1 MPVLKSGALAAVALG
16 LMLMKAVP
24 GAAAPATN
32 PPGEGPGIAIGTG
45 SSANHAQ
52 NAAIGYNATAKG
64 AGALAVGT
72 NNAAN
77 AGNAIALG
85 VNNVANV
92 ANSVAMGVGNNATGG
107 DSIAI
112 GRLNTSKGASSVA
125 VGRENATNG
134 STTYAFGLKNAV
146 WGNNSQAY
154 GESNVISGT
163 NSYVLGKNSKVGS
176 NNAYTTGEGNVNTG
190 LRATVVGNNSKA
202 GGQDAFVG
210 GYNSA
215 VGSTS
220 KNAVV
225 IGQGARIGVSN
236 SNVTTTVDPAT
247 GKVTAVY
254 NGEVDATDSVAIG
267 NSANVM
273 ALNGLALG
281 RTASVTAVGK
291 NGVALGSGASAQA
304 EDGVALGAASLA
316 NRASGTAGWDF
327 ATGKASTATTTAWVS
342 KKGAV
347 SVGANGTTRQIINVA
362 AGTQDTDAV
371 NVAQVKGL
379 AKKLTDDGVSYFHV
393 NSTSVA
399 EGPVTNNKG
408 TVSAKAGAGGKNSL
422 AAGVN
427 AKVQKDADN
436 GIAIGYNTNARA
448 ANAIVI
454 GNSANVTTAGVS
466 GVALG
471 QGAAA
476 SVDGGVALG
485 AGSSANRAAGTAGTN
500 TAGWDFATG
509 QASTAT
515 TAAWVSKKGAVS
527 VGANGAT
534 RQIINVAAGTQDT
547 DAVNVAQLKG
557 ISNGYVHV
565 NGTNTGGA
573 PVANNYGGLS
583 ATAGAG
589 GKYSVAVGP
598 SAKVQQVADQ
608 GVAVGYNTNA
618 QAANAVAIGNGANT
632 TAAGVA
638 GVALGQGAATSVD
651 SGVAL
656 GAGSQGNVAAGKVG
670 WDFVTGAASTVNN
683 AVWKAN
689 KGAVSI
695 GNGNATTR
703 QIAGVAAGTNDT
715 DAVNVAQVKGL
726 AKQLAADGVSYF
738 HVNSTNVAE
747 DPVTTNKGTVSA
759 KAGAG
764 GKNSLAAGVNAKVQ
778 KDAEESTAV
787 GFNTNVTKK
796 NAVAVGNR
804 SSVSAE
810 GGSALGYNAQVHA
823 DGKNGVAV
831 GSGSYVRFEGGAAF
845 GSGARA
851 TGIKAVA
858 IGSGANSDGAG
869 SVAIGDTAR
878 VASNGHPLTS
888 IAIGR
893 NAYVLNGTGQQEYEF
908 SFNKAGWNGP
918 NDPKDQA
925 ALDRLPGGIAMGTNA
940 YARTGSVEIGSHT
953 MQGFTMG
960 GTTVDSTS
968 ANIIDM
974 TTIGTNSYNK
984 GMMATIVGAYSINT
998 GSFNGSGGL
1007 NSLSYGAQNMGATLI
1022 GSLNQNRS
1030 KGKNGDSGIANSI
1043 VGLANVAENAN
1054 GALIFGAGNKVTNS
1068 NKSIIGISANS
1079 GYDTV
1084 DKMVESLTEAVK
1096 TSEGGATLVIG
1107 GGNVANYTQ
1116 ASQIMGVS
1124 NTLTGK
1130 NNAVS
1135 KYNMIDGYRNTAAN
1149 VEHVSLIGSEN
1160 TVENTKTALLLGDK
1174 RKLSSAN
1181 RSIVLGSADAEKE
1194 LKVADAVLIGHNAD
1208 VQKAGGVALGSGSVV
1223 STDKNVV
1230 GYDVLGTNHNS
1241 DATGT
1246 WKSTAAAVSVGDTT
1260 GNAKVTRQITG
1271 VAAGTEET
1279 DAVNVAQL
1287 AALNSKVDN
1296 QKTHYVSIHSD
1307 DSAAPAGTNWN
1318 NDGATGT
1325 DAIAIGRSAS
1335 ARLENSI
1342 AWGHGARVTPE
1353 GGAGTNGIA
1362 IGTNARSHVM
1372 TNGNHEAIIAFG
1384 RDKTKLSG
1392 GIAIGHD
1399 THARIGNVEVGNRE
1413 YRGEI
1418 GDFDLNGKDNWDI
1431 TSGVGSTIV
1440 GDNSFAMGNFESISG
1455 AYNVISKAEDK
1466 PTAAWVGSIL
1476 QRGMNALHNA
1486 GAAAQG
1492 FGAVIS
1498 GTLNSIEANE
1508 ELTANLG
1515 SVLGGTPDHPATGF
1529 MYSGFGNAIVGT
1541 ANRTNKSNGALIFG
1555 VGNEITN
1562 SYLTPENPVILD
1574 AMSMNAPIIGHLEL
1588 TPTIKMDSVKELSET
1603 LRKYAQDNRLA
1614 SVGVTGAANKV
1625 DYAVFSSVTG
1635 VGNELK
1641 GKGMSGFAGTT
1652 GTSLGE
1658 ATGNASIFSAFNSI
1672 QGYENKG
1679 TRVTHSVLTGSWNE
1693 LENTLGSIVIG
1704 NNHVLKGTDADLATG
1719 NIILGFNDGKDANAI
1734 KASAKNIL
1742 ALGNNTEVTQDEGI
1756 ALGSQA
1762 KADVEK
1768 GKAGYDARTGAASTE
1783 TSATWKSTAA
1793 AMSVGN
1799 REKGITRQIAGVA
1812 AGTEDTDAV
1821 NVAQLKGVAD
1831 MASAAANADMYFHVN
1846 SGAAVAPVATNK
1858 GPMTATAGAGG
1869 SNSLAAG
1876 VNATTSSGAEKA
1888 VAIGY
1893 GSSSDGAG
1901 SIALGDTAKVAS
1913 NGHSLTSIAIGKNS
1927 YVLNG
1932 SGQQEYEFSF
1942 DKTNWTTGGNPF
1954 HPTYTPHDT
1963 SRIAGGIAMGTNSY
1977 ARTGSIQIGSHTY
1990 TGTMGGTN
1998 VTAATNGEANL
2009 VNMTTIGT
2017 NSYNKAVFG
2026 TMVGAYSIVTGDFTG
2041 AGGLNSYLYG
2051 SQNFGATVIGA
2062 LNSVRSKGNGGTSGV
2077 ANSIVGIANTTEN
2090 ANGALIFGAGNN
2102 VSNSN
2107 IFPLNVSSGADTVDE
2122 MADKLR
2128 QTLQDMD
2135 GAGATLAIGGG
2146 NTADWTRRSQ
2156 LMGVNNTL
2164 TGTSAKLSDLNLL
2177 NGYKNV
2183 GENVSHITV
2192 IGSEN
2197 TVKNGDFNIVLGDK
2211 RSMDGKSHNVVIG
2224 SLDSAAATDA
2234 SNAVILGH
2242 NANAFVDGG
2251 VALGAF
2257 SIADRQMLSNVY
2269 VPAGAGAAMDTLVR
2283 GTVKGSYGA
2292 VSVGNANATRQIANV
2307 AAGSADTDAVN
2318 VAQLKA
2324 LDAKIAETNTTV
2336 DKGFALSADDN
2347 GVVTKKLGQ
2356 AVHVAGDGTN
2366 TETRVDGGKVVVAL
2380 KNELKFDVTGTT
2392 NKLTINTGGK
2402 GTINNLTNTTLDA
2415 GWGEGDR
2422 AGQAATEGQ
2431 LKQVA
2436 STSASALQSWDA
2448 QIDGVKVKTVSK
2460 TDNVLNFKAGSNIKL
2475 SNDSGAVKVSVV
2487 DAPTFKG
2494 KVTAKGFDATGSKIV
2509 NVAKGDVT
2517 QTSADAIN
2525 GSQLWGVSS
2534 SVSNHFGGGSTV
2546 NADGSVSAPAYVIR
2560 GGTYH
2565 NVGDA
2570 LSAVDT
2576 QFNNI
2581 YNNFGSVYNQMG
2593 ELRSEIKSTGA
2604 LGSALAGLKPMQ
2616 YDPVEPSQIMA
2627 GFGAYRGEYALALGF
2642 AHYLKENFMVH
2653 AGVSVTHHGESMA
2666 NAGLTWKIGRKEDKD
2681 AIPERYRKGPISSVY
2696 VMQKE
2701 NAELQAEVASLRQT
2715 NMRQAE
2721 QMAEMNARVERL
2733 ERLLQSGGKAN

>member
-1 MPVLKSGALAAVALG
+1 
-16 LMLMKAVP
+16 MKAVP

-64 AGALAVGT
+64 AGALAVGA

-176 NNAYTTGEGNVNTG
+176 NNAYTIGEGNVNTG

-327 ATGKASTATTTAWVS
+327 ATGKASTATTAAWVS

-362 AGTQDTDAV
+362 AGTNETDAV

-476 SVDGGVALG
+476 SVDSGVALG

-703 QIAGVAAGTNDT
+703 QIAGVAAGTNDA

-738 HVNSTNVAE
+738 HVNSTNVTE

-796 NAVAVGNR
+796 NSVAVGNR

-878 VASNGHPLTS
+878 VASNGHP
-888 IAIGR
+888 
-893 NAYVLNGTGQQEYEF
+893 
-908 SFNKAGWNGP
+908 
-918 NDPKDQA
+918 
-925 ALDRLPGGIAMGTNA
+925 
-940 YARTGSVEIGSHT
+940 
-953 MQGFTMG
+953 
-960 GTTVDSTS
+960 
-968 ANIIDM
+968 
-974 TTIGTNSYNK
+974 
-984 GMMATIVGAYSINT
+984 
-998 GSFNGSGGL
+998 
-1007 NSLSYGAQNMGATLI
+1007 
-1022 GSLNQNRS
+1022 
-1030 KGKNGDSGIANSI
+1030 
-1043 VGLANVAENAN
+1043 
-1054 GALIFGAGNKVTNS
+1054 
-1068 NKSIIGISANS
+1068 
-1079 GYDTV
+1079 
-1084 DKMVESLTEAVK
+1084 
-1096 TSEGGATLVIG
+1096 
-1107 GGNVANYTQ
+1107 
-1116 ASQIMGVS
+1116 
-1124 NTLTGK
+1124 
-1130 NNAVS
+1130 
-1135 KYNMIDGYRNTAAN
+1135 
-1149 VEHVSLIGSEN
+1149 
-1160 TVENTKTALLLGDK
+1160 
-1174 RKLSSAN
+1174 
-1181 RSIVLGSADAEKE
+1181 
-1194 LKVADAVLIGHNAD
+1194 
-1208 VQKAGGVALGSGSVV
+1208 
-1223 STDKNVV
+1223 
-1230 GYDVLGTNHNS
+1230 
-1241 DATGT
+1241 
-1246 WKSTAAAVSVGDTT
+1246 
-1260 GNAKVTRQITG
+1260 
-1271 VAAGTEET
+1271 
-1279 DAVNVAQL
+1279 
-1287 AALNSKVDN
+1287 
-1296 QKTHYVSIHSD
+1296 
-1307 DSAAPAGTNWN
+1307 
-1318 NDGATGT
+1318 
-1325 DAIAIGRSAS
+1325 
-1335 ARLENSI
+1335 
-1342 AWGHGARVTPE
+1342 
-1353 GGAGTNGIA
+1353 
-1362 IGTNARSHVM
+1362 
-1372 TNGNHEAIIAFG
+1372 
-1384 RDKTKLSG
+1384 
-1392 GIAIGHD
+1392 
-1399 THARIGNVEVGNRE
+1399 
-1413 YRGEI
+1413 
-1418 GDFDLNGKDNWDI
+1418 
-1431 TSGVGSTIV
+1431 
-1440 GDNSFAMGNFESISG
+1440 
-1455 AYNVISKAEDK
+1455 
-1466 PTAAWVGSIL
+1466 
-1476 QRGMNALHNA
+1476 
-1486 GAAAQG
+1486 
-1492 FGAVIS
+1492 
-1498 GTLNSIEANE
+1498 
-1508 ELTANLG
+1508 
-1515 SVLGGTPDHPATGF
+1515 
-1529 MYSGFGNAIVGT
+1529 
-1541 ANRTNKSNGALIFG
+1541 
-1555 VGNEITN
+1555 
-1562 SYLTPENPVILD
+1562 
-1574 AMSMNAPIIGHLEL
+1574 
-1588 TPTIKMDSVKELSET
+1588 
-1603 LRKYAQDNRLA
+1603 
-1614 SVGVTGAANKV
+1614 
-1625 DYAVFSSVTG
+1625 
-1635 VGNELK
+1635 
-1641 GKGMSGFAGTT
+1641 
-1652 GTSLGE
+1652 
-1658 ATGNASIFSAFNSI
+1658 
-1672 QGYENKG
+1672 
-1679 TRVTHSVLTGSWNE
+1679 
-1693 LENTLGSIVIG
+1693 
-1704 NNHVLKGTDADLATG
+1704 
-1719 NIILGFNDGKDANAI
+1719 
-1734 KASAKNIL
+1734 
-1742 ALGNNTEVTQDEGI
+1742 
-1756 ALGSQA
+1756 
-1762 KADVEK
+1762 
-1768 GKAGYDARTGAASTE
+1768 
-1783 TSATWKSTAA
+1783 
-1793 AMSVGN
+1793 
-1799 REKGITRQIAGVA
+1799 
-1812 AGTEDTDAV
+1812 
-1821 NVAQLKGVAD
+1821 
-1831 MASAAANADMYFHVN
+1831 
-1846 SGAAVAPVATNK
+1846 
-1858 GPMTATAGAGG
+1858 
-1869 SNSLAAG
+1869 
-1876 VNATTSSGAEKA
+1876 
-1888 VAIGY
+1888 
-1893 GSSSDGAG
+1893 
-1901 SIALGDTAKVAS
+1901 
-1913 NGHSLTSIAIGKNS
+1913 LTSIAIGKNS

>member
-1 MPVLKSGALAAVALG
+1 MKKGLKQKRIVEGGGSPLDEKSSLPVLKSGALAAVALG

-64 AGALAVGT
+64 AGALAVGA

-176 NNAYTTGEGNVNTG
+176 NNAYTIGEGNVNTG

-327 ATGKASTATTTAWVS
+327 ATGKASTATTAAWVS

-362 AGTQDTDAV
+362 AGTNETDAV

-476 SVDGGVALG
+476 SVDSGVALG

-703 QIAGVAAGTNDT
+703 QIAGVAAGTNDA

-738 HVNSTNVAE
+738 HVNSTNVTE

-796 NAVAVGNR
+796 NSVAVGNR

-878 VASNGHPLTS
+878 VASNGHP
-888 IAIGR
+888 
-893 NAYVLNGTGQQEYEF
+893 
-908 SFNKAGWNGP
+908 
-918 NDPKDQA
+918 
-925 ALDRLPGGIAMGTNA
+925 
-940 YARTGSVEIGSHT
+940 
-953 MQGFTMG
+953 
-960 GTTVDSTS
+960 
-968 ANIIDM
+968 
-974 TTIGTNSYNK
+974 
-984 GMMATIVGAYSINT
+984 
-998 GSFNGSGGL
+998 
-1007 NSLSYGAQNMGATLI
+1007 
-1022 GSLNQNRS
+1022 
-1030 KGKNGDSGIANSI
+1030 
-1043 VGLANVAENAN
+1043 
-1054 GALIFGAGNKVTNS
+1054 
-1068 NKSIIGISANS
+1068 
-1079 GYDTV
+1079 
-1084 DKMVESLTEAVK
+1084 
-1096 TSEGGATLVIG
+1096 
-1107 GGNVANYTQ
+1107 
-1116 ASQIMGVS
+1116 
-1124 NTLTGK
+1124 
-1130 NNAVS
+1130 
-1135 KYNMIDGYRNTAAN
+1135 
-1149 VEHVSLIGSEN
+1149 
-1160 TVENTKTALLLGDK
+1160 
-1174 RKLSSAN
+1174 
-1181 RSIVLGSADAEKE
+1181 
-1194 LKVADAVLIGHNAD
+1194 
-1208 VQKAGGVALGSGSVV
+1208 
-1223 STDKNVV
+1223 
-1230 GYDVLGTNHNS
+1230 
-1241 DATGT
+1241 
-1246 WKSTAAAVSVGDTT
+1246 
-1260 GNAKVTRQITG
+1260 
-1271 VAAGTEET
+1271 
-1279 DAVNVAQL
+1279 
-1287 AALNSKVDN
+1287 
-1296 QKTHYVSIHSD
+1296 
-1307 DSAAPAGTNWN
+1307 
-1318 NDGATGT
+1318 
-1325 DAIAIGRSAS
+1325 
-1335 ARLENSI
+1335 
-1342 AWGHGARVTPE
+1342 
-1353 GGAGTNGIA
+1353 
-1362 IGTNARSHVM
+1362 
-1372 TNGNHEAIIAFG
+1372 
-1384 RDKTKLSG
+1384 
-1392 GIAIGHD
+1392 
-1399 THARIGNVEVGNRE
+1399 
-1413 YRGEI
+1413 
-1418 GDFDLNGKDNWDI
+1418 
-1431 TSGVGSTIV
+1431 
-1440 GDNSFAMGNFESISG
+1440 
-1455 AYNVISKAEDK
+1455 
-1466 PTAAWVGSIL
+1466 
-1476 QRGMNALHNA
+1476 
-1486 GAAAQG
+1486 
-1492 FGAVIS
+1492 
-1498 GTLNSIEANE
+1498 
-1508 ELTANLG
+1508 
-1515 SVLGGTPDHPATGF
+1515 
-1529 MYSGFGNAIVGT
+1529 
-1541 ANRTNKSNGALIFG
+1541 
-1555 VGNEITN
+1555 
-1562 SYLTPENPVILD
+1562 
-1574 AMSMNAPIIGHLEL
+1574 
-1588 TPTIKMDSVKELSET
+1588 
-1603 LRKYAQDNRLA
+1603 
-1614 SVGVTGAANKV
+1614 
-1625 DYAVFSSVTG
+1625 
-1635 VGNELK
+1635 
-1641 GKGMSGFAGTT
+1641 
-1652 GTSLGE
+1652 
-1658 ATGNASIFSAFNSI
+1658 
-1672 QGYENKG
+1672 
-1679 TRVTHSVLTGSWNE
+1679 
-1693 LENTLGSIVIG
+1693 
-1704 NNHVLKGTDADLATG
+1704 
-1719 NIILGFNDGKDANAI
+1719 
-1734 KASAKNIL
+1734 
-1742 ALGNNTEVTQDEGI
+1742 
-1756 ALGSQA
+1756 
-1762 KADVEK
+1762 
-1768 GKAGYDARTGAASTE
+1768 
-1783 TSATWKSTAA
+1783 
-1793 AMSVGN
+1793 
-1799 REKGITRQIAGVA
+1799 
-1812 AGTEDTDAV
+1812 
-1821 NVAQLKGVAD
+1821 
-1831 MASAAANADMYFHVN
+1831 
-1846 SGAAVAPVATNK
+1846 
-1858 GPMTATAGAGG
+1858 
-1869 SNSLAAG
+1869 
-1876 VNATTSSGAEKA
+1876 
-1888 VAIGY
+1888 
-1893 GSSSDGAG
+1893 
-1901 SIALGDTAKVAS
+1901 
-1913 NGHSLTSIAIGKNS
+1913 LTSIAIGKNS

-2546 NADGSVSAPAYVIR
+2546 NADGSVSAPTYVIR

-2576 QFNNI
+2576 QFTNI
-2581 YNNFGSVYNQMG
+2581 YNNFGNVYNQMG

>member
-1 MPVLKSGALAAVALG
+1 
-16 LMLMKAVP
+16 MKAVP

-64 AGALAVGT
+64 AGALAVGA

-176 NNAYTTGEGNVNTG
+176 NNAYTIGEGNVNTG

-327 ATGKASTATTTAWVS
+327 ATGKASTATTAAWVS

-362 AGTQDTDAV
+362 AGTNETDAV

-476 SVDGGVALG
+476 SVDSGVALG

-703 QIAGVAAGTNDT
+703 QIAGVAAGTNDA

-738 HVNSTNVAE
+738 HVNSTNVTE

-796 NAVAVGNR
+796 NSVAVGNR

-878 VASNGHPLTS
+878 VASNGHP
-888 IAIGR
+888 
-893 NAYVLNGTGQQEYEF
+893 
-908 SFNKAGWNGP
+908 
-918 NDPKDQA
+918 
-925 ALDRLPGGIAMGTNA
+925 
-940 YARTGSVEIGSHT
+940 
-953 MQGFTMG
+953 
-960 GTTVDSTS
+960 
-968 ANIIDM
+968 
-974 TTIGTNSYNK
+974 
-984 GMMATIVGAYSINT
+984 
-998 GSFNGSGGL
+998 
-1007 NSLSYGAQNMGATLI
+1007 
-1022 GSLNQNRS
+1022 
-1030 KGKNGDSGIANSI
+1030 
-1043 VGLANVAENAN
+1043 
-1054 GALIFGAGNKVTNS
+1054 
-1068 NKSIIGISANS
+1068 
-1079 GYDTV
+1079 
-1084 DKMVESLTEAVK
+1084 
-1096 TSEGGATLVIG
+1096 
-1107 GGNVANYTQ
+1107 
-1116 ASQIMGVS
+1116 
-1124 NTLTGK
+1124 
-1130 NNAVS
+1130 
-1135 KYNMIDGYRNTAAN
+1135 
-1149 VEHVSLIGSEN
+1149 
-1160 TVENTKTALLLGDK
+1160 
-1174 RKLSSAN
+1174 
-1181 RSIVLGSADAEKE
+1181 
-1194 LKVADAVLIGHNAD
+1194 
-1208 VQKAGGVALGSGSVV
+1208 
-1223 STDKNVV
+1223 
-1230 GYDVLGTNHNS
+1230 
-1241 DATGT
+1241 
-1246 WKSTAAAVSVGDTT
+1246 
-1260 GNAKVTRQITG
+1260 
-1271 VAAGTEET
+1271 
-1279 DAVNVAQL
+1279 
-1287 AALNSKVDN
+1287 
-1296 QKTHYVSIHSD
+1296 
-1307 DSAAPAGTNWN
+1307 
-1318 NDGATGT
+1318 
-1325 DAIAIGRSAS
+1325 
-1335 ARLENSI
+1335 
-1342 AWGHGARVTPE
+1342 
-1353 GGAGTNGIA
+1353 
-1362 IGTNARSHVM
+1362 
-1372 TNGNHEAIIAFG
+1372 
-1384 RDKTKLSG
+1384 
-1392 GIAIGHD
+1392 
-1399 THARIGNVEVGNRE
+1399 
-1413 YRGEI
+1413 
-1418 GDFDLNGKDNWDI
+1418 
-1431 TSGVGSTIV
+1431 
-1440 GDNSFAMGNFESISG
+1440 
-1455 AYNVISKAEDK
+1455 
-1466 PTAAWVGSIL
+1466 
-1476 QRGMNALHNA
+1476 
-1486 GAAAQG
+1486 
-1492 FGAVIS
+1492 
-1498 GTLNSIEANE
+1498 
-1508 ELTANLG
+1508 
-1515 SVLGGTPDHPATGF
+1515 
-1529 MYSGFGNAIVGT
+1529 
-1541 ANRTNKSNGALIFG
+1541 
-1555 VGNEITN
+1555 
-1562 SYLTPENPVILD
+1562 
-1574 AMSMNAPIIGHLEL
+1574 
-1588 TPTIKMDSVKELSET
+1588 
-1603 LRKYAQDNRLA
+1603 
-1614 SVGVTGAANKV
+1614 
-1625 DYAVFSSVTG
+1625 
-1635 VGNELK
+1635 
-1641 GKGMSGFAGTT
+1641 
-1652 GTSLGE
+1652 
-1658 ATGNASIFSAFNSI
+1658 
-1672 QGYENKG
+1672 
-1679 TRVTHSVLTGSWNE
+1679 
-1693 LENTLGSIVIG
+1693 
-1704 NNHVLKGTDADLATG
+1704 
-1719 NIILGFNDGKDANAI
+1719 
-1734 KASAKNIL
+1734 
-1742 ALGNNTEVTQDEGI
+1742 
-1756 ALGSQA
+1756 
-1762 KADVEK
+1762 
-1768 GKAGYDARTGAASTE
+1768 
-1783 TSATWKSTAA
+1783 
-1793 AMSVGN
+1793 
-1799 REKGITRQIAGVA
+1799 
-1812 AGTEDTDAV
+1812 
-1821 NVAQLKGVAD
+1821 
-1831 MASAAANADMYFHVN
+1831 
-1846 SGAAVAPVATNK
+1846 
-1858 GPMTATAGAGG
+1858 
-1869 SNSLAAG
+1869 
-1876 VNATTSSGAEKA
+1876 
-1888 VAIGY
+1888 
-1893 GSSSDGAG
+1893 
-1901 SIALGDTAKVAS
+1901 
-1913 NGHSLTSIAIGKNS
+1913 LTSIAIGKNS

-2546 NADGSVSAPAYVIR
+2546 NADGSVSAPTYVIR

-2576 QFNNI
+2576 QFTNI
-2581 YNNFGSVYNQMG
+2581 YNNFGNVYNQMG

>member
-1 MPVLKSGALAAVALG
+1 MKKGLKQKRIVEGGGSPLDEKSSLPVLKSGALAAVALG

-64 AGALAVGT
+64 AGALAVGA

-176 NNAYTTGEGNVNTG
+176 NNAYTIGEGNVNTG

-327 ATGKASTATTTAWVS
+327 ATGKASTATTAAWVS

-362 AGTQDTDAV
+362 AGTNETDAV

-476 SVDGGVALG
+476 SVDSGVALG

-703 QIAGVAAGTNDT
+703 QIAGVAAGTNDA

-738 HVNSTNVAE
+738 HVNSTNVTE

-796 NAVAVGNR
+796 NSVAVGNR

-878 VASNGHPLTS
+878 VASNGHP
-888 IAIGR
+888 
-893 NAYVLNGTGQQEYEF
+893 
-908 SFNKAGWNGP
+908 
-918 NDPKDQA
+918 
-925 ALDRLPGGIAMGTNA
+925 
-940 YARTGSVEIGSHT
+940 
-953 MQGFTMG
+953 
-960 GTTVDSTS
+960 
-968 ANIIDM
+968 
-974 TTIGTNSYNK
+974 
-984 GMMATIVGAYSINT
+984 
-998 GSFNGSGGL
+998 
-1007 NSLSYGAQNMGATLI
+1007 
-1022 GSLNQNRS
+1022 
-1030 KGKNGDSGIANSI
+1030 
-1043 VGLANVAENAN
+1043 
-1054 GALIFGAGNKVTNS
+1054 
-1068 NKSIIGISANS
+1068 
-1079 GYDTV
+1079 
-1084 DKMVESLTEAVK
+1084 
-1096 TSEGGATLVIG
+1096 
-1107 GGNVANYTQ
+1107 
-1116 ASQIMGVS
+1116 
-1124 NTLTGK
+1124 
-1130 NNAVS
+1130 
-1135 KYNMIDGYRNTAAN
+1135 
-1149 VEHVSLIGSEN
+1149 
-1160 TVENTKTALLLGDK
+1160 
-1174 RKLSSAN
+1174 
-1181 RSIVLGSADAEKE
+1181 
-1194 LKVADAVLIGHNAD
+1194 
-1208 VQKAGGVALGSGSVV
+1208 
-1223 STDKNVV
+1223 
-1230 GYDVLGTNHNS
+1230 
-1241 DATGT
+1241 
-1246 WKSTAAAVSVGDTT
+1246 
-1260 GNAKVTRQITG
+1260 
-1271 VAAGTEET
+1271 
-1279 DAVNVAQL
+1279 
-1287 AALNSKVDN
+1287 
-1296 QKTHYVSIHSD
+1296 
-1307 DSAAPAGTNWN
+1307 
-1318 NDGATGT
+1318 
-1325 DAIAIGRSAS
+1325 
-1335 ARLENSI
+1335 
-1342 AWGHGARVTPE
+1342 
-1353 GGAGTNGIA
+1353 
-1362 IGTNARSHVM
+1362 
-1372 TNGNHEAIIAFG
+1372 
-1384 RDKTKLSG
+1384 
-1392 GIAIGHD
+1392 
-1399 THARIGNVEVGNRE
+1399 
-1413 YRGEI
+1413 
-1418 GDFDLNGKDNWDI
+1418 
-1431 TSGVGSTIV
+1431 
-1440 GDNSFAMGNFESISG
+1440 
-1455 AYNVISKAEDK
+1455 
-1466 PTAAWVGSIL
+1466 
-1476 QRGMNALHNA
+1476 
-1486 GAAAQG
+1486 
-1492 FGAVIS
+1492 
-1498 GTLNSIEANE
+1498 
-1508 ELTANLG
+1508 
-1515 SVLGGTPDHPATGF
+1515 
-1529 MYSGFGNAIVGT
+1529 
-1541 ANRTNKSNGALIFG
+1541 
-1555 VGNEITN
+1555 
-1562 SYLTPENPVILD
+1562 
-1574 AMSMNAPIIGHLEL
+1574 
-1588 TPTIKMDSVKELSET
+1588 
-1603 LRKYAQDNRLA
+1603 
-1614 SVGVTGAANKV
+1614 
-1625 DYAVFSSVTG
+1625 
-1635 VGNELK
+1635 
-1641 GKGMSGFAGTT
+1641 
-1652 GTSLGE
+1652 
-1658 ATGNASIFSAFNSI
+1658 
-1672 QGYENKG
+1672 
-1679 TRVTHSVLTGSWNE
+1679 
-1693 LENTLGSIVIG
+1693 
-1704 NNHVLKGTDADLATG
+1704 
-1719 NIILGFNDGKDANAI
+1719 
-1734 KASAKNIL
+1734 
-1742 ALGNNTEVTQDEGI
+1742 
-1756 ALGSQA
+1756 
-1762 KADVEK
+1762 
-1768 GKAGYDARTGAASTE
+1768 
-1783 TSATWKSTAA
+1783 
-1793 AMSVGN
+1793 
-1799 REKGITRQIAGVA
+1799 
-1812 AGTEDTDAV
+1812 
-1821 NVAQLKGVAD
+1821 
-1831 MASAAANADMYFHVN
+1831 
-1846 SGAAVAPVATNK
+1846 
-1858 GPMTATAGAGG
+1858 
-1869 SNSLAAG
+1869 
-1876 VNATTSSGAEKA
+1876 
-1888 VAIGY
+1888 
-1893 GSSSDGAG
+1893 
-1901 SIALGDTAKVAS
+1901 
-1913 NGHSLTSIAIGKNS
+1913 LTSIAIGKNS

>member
-1 MPVLKSGALAAVALG
+1 
-16 LMLMKAVP
+16 MLMKAVP

-64 AGALAVGT
+64 AGALAVGA

-176 NNAYTTGEGNVNTG
+176 NNAYTIGEGNVNTG

-327 ATGKASTATTTAWVS
+327 ATGKASTATTAAWVS

-362 AGTQDTDAV
+362 AGTNETDAV

-476 SVDGGVALG
+476 SVDSGVALG

-703 QIAGVAAGTNDT
+703 QIAGVAAGTNDA

-738 HVNSTNVAE
+738 HVNSTNVTE

-796 NAVAVGNR
+796 NSVAVGNR

-878 VASNGHPLTS
+878 VASNGHP
-888 IAIGR
+888 
-893 NAYVLNGTGQQEYEF
+893 
-908 SFNKAGWNGP
+908 
-918 NDPKDQA
+918 
-925 ALDRLPGGIAMGTNA
+925 
-940 YARTGSVEIGSHT
+940 
-953 MQGFTMG
+953 
-960 GTTVDSTS
+960 
-968 ANIIDM
+968 
-974 TTIGTNSYNK
+974 
-984 GMMATIVGAYSINT
+984 
-998 GSFNGSGGL
+998 
-1007 NSLSYGAQNMGATLI
+1007 
-1022 GSLNQNRS
+1022 
-1030 KGKNGDSGIANSI
+1030 
-1043 VGLANVAENAN
+1043 
-1054 GALIFGAGNKVTNS
+1054 
-1068 NKSIIGISANS
+1068 
-1079 GYDTV
+1079 
-1084 DKMVESLTEAVK
+1084 
-1096 TSEGGATLVIG
+1096 
-1107 GGNVANYTQ
+1107 
-1116 ASQIMGVS
+1116 
-1124 NTLTGK
+1124 
-1130 NNAVS
+1130 
-1135 KYNMIDGYRNTAAN
+1135 
-1149 VEHVSLIGSEN
+1149 
-1160 TVENTKTALLLGDK
+1160 
-1174 RKLSSAN
+1174 
-1181 RSIVLGSADAEKE
+1181 
-1194 LKVADAVLIGHNAD
+1194 
-1208 VQKAGGVALGSGSVV
+1208 
-1223 STDKNVV
+1223 
-1230 GYDVLGTNHNS
+1230 
-1241 DATGT
+1241 
-1246 WKSTAAAVSVGDTT
+1246 
-1260 GNAKVTRQITG
+1260 
-1271 VAAGTEET
+1271 
-1279 DAVNVAQL
+1279 
-1287 AALNSKVDN
+1287 
-1296 QKTHYVSIHSD
+1296 
-1307 DSAAPAGTNWN
+1307 
-1318 NDGATGT
+1318 
-1325 DAIAIGRSAS
+1325 
-1335 ARLENSI
+1335 
-1342 AWGHGARVTPE
+1342 
-1353 GGAGTNGIA
+1353 
-1362 IGTNARSHVM
+1362 
-1372 TNGNHEAIIAFG
+1372 
-1384 RDKTKLSG
+1384 
-1392 GIAIGHD
+1392 
-1399 THARIGNVEVGNRE
+1399 
-1413 YRGEI
+1413 
-1418 GDFDLNGKDNWDI
+1418 
-1431 TSGVGSTIV
+1431 
-1440 GDNSFAMGNFESISG
+1440 
-1455 AYNVISKAEDK
+1455 
-1466 PTAAWVGSIL
+1466 
-1476 QRGMNALHNA
+1476 
-1486 GAAAQG
+1486 
-1492 FGAVIS
+1492 
-1498 GTLNSIEANE
+1498 
-1508 ELTANLG
+1508 
-1515 SVLGGTPDHPATGF
+1515 
-1529 MYSGFGNAIVGT
+1529 
-1541 ANRTNKSNGALIFG
+1541 
-1555 VGNEITN
+1555 
-1562 SYLTPENPVILD
+1562 
-1574 AMSMNAPIIGHLEL
+1574 
-1588 TPTIKMDSVKELSET
+1588 
-1603 LRKYAQDNRLA
+1603 
-1614 SVGVTGAANKV
+1614 
-1625 DYAVFSSVTG
+1625 
-1635 VGNELK
+1635 
-1641 GKGMSGFAGTT
+1641 
-1652 GTSLGE
+1652 
-1658 ATGNASIFSAFNSI
+1658 
-1672 QGYENKG
+1672 
-1679 TRVTHSVLTGSWNE
+1679 
-1693 LENTLGSIVIG
+1693 
-1704 NNHVLKGTDADLATG
+1704 
-1719 NIILGFNDGKDANAI
+1719 
-1734 KASAKNIL
+1734 
-1742 ALGNNTEVTQDEGI
+1742 
-1756 ALGSQA
+1756 
-1762 KADVEK
+1762 
-1768 GKAGYDARTGAASTE
+1768 
-1783 TSATWKSTAA
+1783 
-1793 AMSVGN
+1793 
-1799 REKGITRQIAGVA
+1799 
-1812 AGTEDTDAV
+1812 
-1821 NVAQLKGVAD
+1821 
-1831 MASAAANADMYFHVN
+1831 
-1846 SGAAVAPVATNK
+1846 
-1858 GPMTATAGAGG
+1858 
-1869 SNSLAAG
+1869 
-1876 VNATTSSGAEKA
+1876 
-1888 VAIGY
+1888 
-1893 GSSSDGAG
+1893 
-1901 SIALGDTAKVAS
+1901 
-1913 NGHSLTSIAIGKNS
+1913 LTSIAIGKNS

-2546 NADGSVSAPAYVIR
+2546 NADGSVSAPTYVIR

-2576 QFNNI
+2576 QFTNI
-2581 YNNFGSVYNQMG
+2581 YNNFGNVYNQMG

-2642 AHYLKENFMVH
+2642 AHYLKEDFMVH

-2681 AIPERYRKGPISSVY
+2681 AIPARYRSGPISSVY

-2701 NAELQAEVASLRQT
+2701 NAELQVQVASLKHKLAESQADQAREIAGLKADMED
-2715 NMRQAE
+2715 MR
-2721 QMAEMNARVERL
+2721 
-2733 ERLLQSGGKAN
+2733 RLLRASGKLK

>member
-1 MPVLKSGALAAVALG
+1 
-16 LMLMKAVP
+16 MLMKAVP

-64 AGALAVGT
+64 AGALAVGA

-176 NNAYTTGEGNVNTG
+176 NNAYTIGEGNVNTG

-327 ATGKASTATTTAWVS
+327 ATGKASTATTAAWVS

-362 AGTQDTDAV
+362 AGTNETDAV

-476 SVDGGVALG
+476 SVDSGVALG

-703 QIAGVAAGTNDT
+703 QIAGVAAGTNDA

-738 HVNSTNVAE
+738 HVNSTNVTE

-796 NAVAVGNR
+796 NSVAVGNR

-878 VASNGHPLTS
+878 VASNGHP
-888 IAIGR
+888 
-893 NAYVLNGTGQQEYEF
+893 
-908 SFNKAGWNGP
+908 
-918 NDPKDQA
+918 
-925 ALDRLPGGIAMGTNA
+925 
-940 YARTGSVEIGSHT
+940 
-953 MQGFTMG
+953 
-960 GTTVDSTS
+960 
-968 ANIIDM
+968 
-974 TTIGTNSYNK
+974 
-984 GMMATIVGAYSINT
+984 
-998 GSFNGSGGL
+998 
-1007 NSLSYGAQNMGATLI
+1007 
-1022 GSLNQNRS
+1022 
-1030 KGKNGDSGIANSI
+1030 
-1043 VGLANVAENAN
+1043 
-1054 GALIFGAGNKVTNS
+1054 
-1068 NKSIIGISANS
+1068 
-1079 GYDTV
+1079 
-1084 DKMVESLTEAVK
+1084 
-1096 TSEGGATLVIG
+1096 
-1107 GGNVANYTQ
+1107 
-1116 ASQIMGVS
+1116 
-1124 NTLTGK
+1124 
-1130 NNAVS
+1130 
-1135 KYNMIDGYRNTAAN
+1135 
-1149 VEHVSLIGSEN
+1149 
-1160 TVENTKTALLLGDK
+1160 
-1174 RKLSSAN
+1174 
-1181 RSIVLGSADAEKE
+1181 
-1194 LKVADAVLIGHNAD
+1194 
-1208 VQKAGGVALGSGSVV
+1208 
-1223 STDKNVV
+1223 
-1230 GYDVLGTNHNS
+1230 
-1241 DATGT
+1241 
-1246 WKSTAAAVSVGDTT
+1246 
-1260 GNAKVTRQITG
+1260 
-1271 VAAGTEET
+1271 
-1279 DAVNVAQL
+1279 
-1287 AALNSKVDN
+1287 
-1296 QKTHYVSIHSD
+1296 
-1307 DSAAPAGTNWN
+1307 
-1318 NDGATGT
+1318 
-1325 DAIAIGRSAS
+1325 
-1335 ARLENSI
+1335 
-1342 AWGHGARVTPE
+1342 
-1353 GGAGTNGIA
+1353 
-1362 IGTNARSHVM
+1362 
-1372 TNGNHEAIIAFG
+1372 
-1384 RDKTKLSG
+1384 
-1392 GIAIGHD
+1392 
-1399 THARIGNVEVGNRE
+1399 
-1413 YRGEI
+1413 
-1418 GDFDLNGKDNWDI
+1418 
-1431 TSGVGSTIV
+1431 
-1440 GDNSFAMGNFESISG
+1440 
-1455 AYNVISKAEDK
+1455 
-1466 PTAAWVGSIL
+1466 
-1476 QRGMNALHNA
+1476 
-1486 GAAAQG
+1486 
-1492 FGAVIS
+1492 
-1498 GTLNSIEANE
+1498 
-1508 ELTANLG
+1508 
-1515 SVLGGTPDHPATGF
+1515 
-1529 MYSGFGNAIVGT
+1529 
-1541 ANRTNKSNGALIFG
+1541 
-1555 VGNEITN
+1555 
-1562 SYLTPENPVILD
+1562 
-1574 AMSMNAPIIGHLEL
+1574 
-1588 TPTIKMDSVKELSET
+1588 
-1603 LRKYAQDNRLA
+1603 
-1614 SVGVTGAANKV
+1614 
-1625 DYAVFSSVTG
+1625 
-1635 VGNELK
+1635 
-1641 GKGMSGFAGTT
+1641 
-1652 GTSLGE
+1652 
-1658 ATGNASIFSAFNSI
+1658 
-1672 QGYENKG
+1672 
-1679 TRVTHSVLTGSWNE
+1679 
-1693 LENTLGSIVIG
+1693 
-1704 NNHVLKGTDADLATG
+1704 
-1719 NIILGFNDGKDANAI
+1719 
-1734 KASAKNIL
+1734 
-1742 ALGNNTEVTQDEGI
+1742 
-1756 ALGSQA
+1756 
-1762 KADVEK
+1762 
-1768 GKAGYDARTGAASTE
+1768 
-1783 TSATWKSTAA
+1783 
-1793 AMSVGN
+1793 
-1799 REKGITRQIAGVA
+1799 
-1812 AGTEDTDAV
+1812 
-1821 NVAQLKGVAD
+1821 
-1831 MASAAANADMYFHVN
+1831 
-1846 SGAAVAPVATNK
+1846 
-1858 GPMTATAGAGG
+1858 
-1869 SNSLAAG
+1869 
-1876 VNATTSSGAEKA
+1876 
-1888 VAIGY
+1888 
-1893 GSSSDGAG
+1893 
-1901 SIALGDTAKVAS
+1901 
-1913 NGHSLTSIAIGKNS
+1913 LTSIAIGKNS

>member
-1 MPVLKSGALAAVALG
+1 
-16 LMLMKAVP
+16 MLMKAVP

-64 AGALAVGT
+64 AGALAVGA

-176 NNAYTTGEGNVNTG
+176 NNAYTIGEGNVNTG

-327 ATGKASTATTTAWVS
+327 ATGKASTATTAAWVS

-362 AGTQDTDAV
+362 AGTNETDAV

-476 SVDGGVALG
+476 SVDSGVALG

-703 QIAGVAAGTNDT
+703 QIAGVAAGTNDA

-738 HVNSTNVAE
+738 HVNSTNVTE

-796 NAVAVGNR
+796 NSVAVGNR

-878 VASNGHPLTS
+878 VASNGHP
-888 IAIGR
+888 
-893 NAYVLNGTGQQEYEF
+893 
-908 SFNKAGWNGP
+908 
-918 NDPKDQA
+918 
-925 ALDRLPGGIAMGTNA
+925 
-940 YARTGSVEIGSHT
+940 
-953 MQGFTMG
+953 
-960 GTTVDSTS
+960 
-968 ANIIDM
+968 
-974 TTIGTNSYNK
+974 
-984 GMMATIVGAYSINT
+984 
-998 GSFNGSGGL
+998 
-1007 NSLSYGAQNMGATLI
+1007 
-1022 GSLNQNRS
+1022 
-1030 KGKNGDSGIANSI
+1030 
-1043 VGLANVAENAN
+1043 
-1054 GALIFGAGNKVTNS
+1054 
-1068 NKSIIGISANS
+1068 
-1079 GYDTV
+1079 
-1084 DKMVESLTEAVK
+1084 
-1096 TSEGGATLVIG
+1096 
-1107 GGNVANYTQ
+1107 
-1116 ASQIMGVS
+1116 
-1124 NTLTGK
+1124 
-1130 NNAVS
+1130 
-1135 KYNMIDGYRNTAAN
+1135 
-1149 VEHVSLIGSEN
+1149 
-1160 TVENTKTALLLGDK
+1160 
-1174 RKLSSAN
+1174 
-1181 RSIVLGSADAEKE
+1181 
-1194 LKVADAVLIGHNAD
+1194 
-1208 VQKAGGVALGSGSVV
+1208 
-1223 STDKNVV
+1223 
-1230 GYDVLGTNHNS
+1230 
-1241 DATGT
+1241 
-1246 WKSTAAAVSVGDTT
+1246 
-1260 GNAKVTRQITG
+1260 
-1271 VAAGTEET
+1271 
-1279 DAVNVAQL
+1279 
-1287 AALNSKVDN
+1287 
-1296 QKTHYVSIHSD
+1296 
-1307 DSAAPAGTNWN
+1307 
-1318 NDGATGT
+1318 
-1325 DAIAIGRSAS
+1325 
-1335 ARLENSI
+1335 
-1342 AWGHGARVTPE
+1342 
-1353 GGAGTNGIA
+1353 
-1362 IGTNARSHVM
+1362 
-1372 TNGNHEAIIAFG
+1372 
-1384 RDKTKLSG
+1384 
-1392 GIAIGHD
+1392 
-1399 THARIGNVEVGNRE
+1399 
-1413 YRGEI
+1413 
-1418 GDFDLNGKDNWDI
+1418 
-1431 TSGVGSTIV
+1431 
-1440 GDNSFAMGNFESISG
+1440 
-1455 AYNVISKAEDK
+1455 
-1466 PTAAWVGSIL
+1466 
-1476 QRGMNALHNA
+1476 
-1486 GAAAQG
+1486 
-1492 FGAVIS
+1492 
-1498 GTLNSIEANE
+1498 
-1508 ELTANLG
+1508 
-1515 SVLGGTPDHPATGF
+1515 
-1529 MYSGFGNAIVGT
+1529 
-1541 ANRTNKSNGALIFG
+1541 
-1555 VGNEITN
+1555 
-1562 SYLTPENPVILD
+1562 
-1574 AMSMNAPIIGHLEL
+1574 
-1588 TPTIKMDSVKELSET
+1588 
-1603 LRKYAQDNRLA
+1603 
-1614 SVGVTGAANKV
+1614 
-1625 DYAVFSSVTG
+1625 
-1635 VGNELK
+1635 
-1641 GKGMSGFAGTT
+1641 
-1652 GTSLGE
+1652 
-1658 ATGNASIFSAFNSI
+1658 
-1672 QGYENKG
+1672 
-1679 TRVTHSVLTGSWNE
+1679 
-1693 LENTLGSIVIG
+1693 
-1704 NNHVLKGTDADLATG
+1704 
-1719 NIILGFNDGKDANAI
+1719 
-1734 KASAKNIL
+1734 
-1742 ALGNNTEVTQDEGI
+1742 
-1756 ALGSQA
+1756 
-1762 KADVEK
+1762 
-1768 GKAGYDARTGAASTE
+1768 
-1783 TSATWKSTAA
+1783 
-1793 AMSVGN
+1793 
-1799 REKGITRQIAGVA
+1799 
-1812 AGTEDTDAV
+1812 
-1821 NVAQLKGVAD
+1821 
-1831 MASAAANADMYFHVN
+1831 
-1846 SGAAVAPVATNK
+1846 
-1858 GPMTATAGAGG
+1858 
-1869 SNSLAAG
+1869 
-1876 VNATTSSGAEKA
+1876 
-1888 VAIGY
+1888 
-1893 GSSSDGAG
+1893 
-1901 SIALGDTAKVAS
+1901 
-1913 NGHSLTSIAIGKNS
+1913 LTSIAIGKNS

-2546 NADGSVSAPAYVIR
+2546 NADGSVSAPTYVIR

-2576 QFNNI
+2576 QFTNI
-2581 YNNFGSVYNQMG
+2581 YNNFGNVYNQMG